1 MQEDRPG
8 GAHGQEGTE
17 ARWLLLKTG
26 IAERERRVKGVAVKP
41 STRDFVTSWRE
52 SHAMGQTE
60 RRGLM
65 VAASRGPRWT
75 PRTYVPAFVAGLCVV
90 LLVVLHILGVDAP
103 LVQGLAF
110 ALGLVVLGFSFL
122 DMLVR
127 DIRRTYADPIGERA
141 SVLAVMVLET
151 ILLFASTYLTISQY
165 PGEIAGLSTPLDSV
179 YFTMTTLMTIGF
191 GDVAAAGQWAR
202 GVVLVQMLFT
212 VLLLTSSVRLFSSL
226 VRSMTADAGRS
237 EDTARGDASAA
248 S

>member
-1 MQEDRPG
+1 MTARP
-8 GAHGQEGTE
+8 
-17 ARWLLLKTG
+17 
-26 IAERERRVKGVAVKP
+26 
-41 STRDFVTSWRE
+41 
-52 SHAMGQTE
+52 
-60 RRGLM
+60 
-65 VAASRGPRWT
+65 GPRWT
-75 PRTYVPAFVAGLCVV
+75 PRTYIPAVIAGLCVV
-90 LLVVLHILGVDAP
+90 LLVVLHAADVDAP
-103 LVQGLAF
+103 MLQGLAF
-110 ALGLVVLGFSFL
+110 VLGLAFLGFAFM

-127 DIRRTYADPIGERA
+127 DIRRTYVDPIGERA

-165 PGEIAGLSTPLDSV
+165 PGEIAGLSTALDSV

-237 EDTARGDASAA
+237 DDVDRGDMSAS
-248 S
+248 